1 MHDRVRR
8 FFAEPTPRRALA
20 LALFIGAVI
29 LFRHLL
35 ILLVFFVVFER
46 LLALGG
52 GALTRFTKVPRKP
65 AVGLVAVLLLAAFS
79 AGSFFGIRSV
89 VRYAQEAQ
97 KTLPERIE
105 KLRAVPIVEQMED
118 RLPDVDE
125 LVERAQH
132 YAAGI
137 FKTVSAVGH
146 AFIYA
151 LIGFILALVFVL
163 EDEELRRFRAG
174 IDPRSL
180 RGTMLR
186 WLGDLSDAAIVT
198 VEFQCVVALANAL
211 LTLPVLLLVGIPHA
225 PALAILIFASGLV
238 PVVGNF
244 VMGVVLAV
252 LAFQVKGWFGVIL
265 FVVLT
270 FVLHKLESYFL
281 NPRLAARH
289 VKVPS
294 FVLIVSLVLW
304 EHALGL
310 VGLFV
315 SFPILFMAQR
325 IRDEFRS
332 EDAAEGNEVP
342 IGPLITPSGLP
353 ADASSA
359 ATLPQS

>member
-1 MHDRVRR
+1 MTDRVRR
-8 FFAEPTPRRALA
+8 FFSEPTPRRALA
-20 LALFIGAVI
+20 LAVLLAGIV

-35 ILLVFFVVFER
+35 VLLVFFVVFER
-46 LLALGG
+46 LLGLAGNWLSMR
-52 GALTRFTKVPRKP
+52 ARIHRKA
-65 AVGLVAVLLLAAFS
+65 AVGLAALVLLGAFGT
-79 AGSFFGIRSV
+79 GSFFGVKSA
-89 VRYAQEAQ
+89 VRFANEARQ
-97 KTLPERIE
+97 TVPERID
-105 KLRAVPIVEQMED
+105 KLRSTPFFEQMED
-118 RLPDVDE
+118 RLPDMDE
-125 LVERAQH
+125 MVERARH
-132 YAAGI
+132 YASGI
-137 FKTVSAVGH
+137 FKTVSAIGH

-151 LIGFILALVFVL
+151 LIGFILAIVFVL
-163 EDEELRRFRAG
+163 EEEELRAFRAS

-180 RGTMLR
+180 RGTLLR
-186 WLGDLSDAAIVT
+186 WLGHLADAALIT
-198 VEFQCVVALANAL
+198 VQFQCVVAAANAV
-211 LTLPVLLLVGIPHA
+211 LTFPILLLVGIPHA

-289 VKVPS
+289 VKLPS

-315 SFPILFMAQR
+315 SFPFLYVAQR
-325 IRDEFRS
+325 IRDEFAR
-332 EDAAEGNEVP
+332 EDREGDPAVVA
-342 IGPLITPSGLP
+342 PSG
-353 ADASSA
+353 
-359 ATLPQS
+359 

>member
-1 MHDRVRR
+1 MPDRVRR

-20 LALFIGAVI
+20 LSLFVGAII

-35 ILLVFFVVFER
+35 ILLVFFVVFEK
-46 LLALGG
+46 LLSLGG
-52 GALTRFTKVPRKP
+52 GWLSRASRLPRKA
-65 AVGLVAVLLLAAFS
+65 AVGLVAVLLLGGFCT
-79 AGSFFGIRSV
+79 GSYFGIRSV

-97 KTLPERIE
+97 KTLPERLE
-105 KLRAVPIVEQMED
+105 KLRATPIVEQMED

-137 FKTVSAVGH
+137 FKTFSAIGH
-146 AFIYA
+146 MFIYA
-151 LIGFILALVFVL
+151 LIGFILALVFVV
-163 EDEELRRFRAG
+163 EDEELQKFKMS
-174 IDPRSL
+174 IEPKSL
-180 RGTMLR
+180 RGTLLR
-186 WLGDLSDAAIVT
+186 WLGDLSDAALVT
-198 VEFQCVVALANAL
+198 VEFQCVVALANAI

-252 LAFQVKGWFGVIL
+252 LAYQIKGWAGVVL
-265 FVVLT
+265 FVILT

-325 IRDEFRS
+325 IREQFKR
-332 EDAAEGNEVP
+332 EDAAEGNE
-342 IGPLITPSGLP
+342 GSKP
-353 ADASSA
+353 AIVG
-359 ATLPQS
+359 